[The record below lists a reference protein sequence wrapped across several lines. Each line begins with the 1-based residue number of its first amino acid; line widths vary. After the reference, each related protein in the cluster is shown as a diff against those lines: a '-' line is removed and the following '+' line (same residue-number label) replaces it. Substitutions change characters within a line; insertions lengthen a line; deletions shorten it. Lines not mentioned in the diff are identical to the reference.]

1 MFSSWQLI
9 VRGLFSTGPTPSSLL
24 VAQMGKKKF
33 RRRLKPSI
41 EAISSCISNP
51 ALQDKR
57 GLKSKLAEKAS
68 MLLSNLSRYLD
79 DMAHARAHVHVI
91 AHAVSREQGCA
102 RKVHAQ
108 MIKAGY
114 KVFWVFVTSCC
125 SVLASGS
132 VFRTCFC

>member
-1 MFSSWQLI
+1 ME
-9 VRGLFSTGPTPSSLL
+9 GLLSTGPTPSSLL
-24 VAQMGKKKF
+24 VAQTGKKKF
-33 RRRLKPSI
+33 SRRPKPSI
-41 EAISSCISNP
+41 EAISTCIS

-79 DMAHARAHVHVI
+79 DMAHAHAHVHVI

-108 MIKAGY
+108 MIKADY